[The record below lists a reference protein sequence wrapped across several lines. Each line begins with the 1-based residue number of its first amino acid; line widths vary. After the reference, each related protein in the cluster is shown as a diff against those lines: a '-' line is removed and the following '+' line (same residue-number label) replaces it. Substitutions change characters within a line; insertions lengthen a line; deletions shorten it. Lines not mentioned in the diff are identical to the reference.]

1 MRSWTTPFALA
12 ALSIM
17 LDSCGSSTAEKPM
30 ASSSAKETFD
40 MPRMQERVSDIGAPE
55 ERDQL
60 LDVYDRARIKLEK
73 NPNDQDAW
81 LRMSEAFI
89 TEARI
94 TGAYGYNYGEATRI
108 LDHLLTQRGMNKD
121 IKSQALTLKATILLS
136 EHKFDEALVLGKEAV
151 RMDPYR
157 AYNYGVLVDAC
168 TELGLYDSAVVMCD
182 KMVSIRPDL
191 RSYSRVSY
199 QREIHGDI
207 PGAIDAMDRAVKAG
221 ATGLEE
227 TSWCRVQL
235 GGLYERSG
243 DLDKAE
249 EQYALAL
256 AERKNYPFALAA
268 LGRVHRKRGDP
279 QKSIEEITRAIT
291 IMPDA
296 HFYAE
301 LARTCKAAKN
311 DVGYAEAI
319 AKAEEVLIGLG
330 TGDDGHTHAHAH
342 PDRTHDHG
350 HAHGDGEH
358 AHTHAED
365 APLPKTKAHG
375 HSHEVGLEM
384 ARFELEFHKDLPV
397 ALENAQ
403 HEFEHR
409 EANIDVNATLAAIY
423 FAKGEFGTARMHLA
437 LARKTGSADPALIM
451 LEGLLAVKEGNSDGK
466 ALIRKAFKAD
476 PWLQHPL
483 AEEAKLAI

>member
-1 MRSWTTPFALA
+1 MKPTLRICTIIAFCALLGA
-12 ALSIM
+12 
-17 LDSCGSSTAEKPM
+17 CSTAPSNEPM
-30 ASSSAKETFD
+30 AASAGQRSIAI
-40 MPRMQERVSDIGAPE
+40 PVMQDRIADIGAPE

-73 NPNDQDAW
+73 NPRDNDAW

-89 TEARI
+89 TEARV
-94 TGAYGYNYGEATRI
+94 TGDYGYNYGEATRI
-108 LDHLLTQRGMNKD
+108 LDHLLAQRGSNKD
-121 IKSQALTLKATILLS
+121 MKSQALTLKATILLS
-136 EHKFDEALVLGKEAV
+136 EHRFEEALVLGQEAV
-151 RMDPYR
+151 RMDPFR
-157 AYNYGVLVDAC
+157 AYNYGVLVDAY
-168 TELGLYDSAVVMCD
+168 TELGQYDSAVAMCD
-182 KMVSIRPDL
+182 RMVSIRPDL

-199 QREIHGDI
+199 LREIHGDI
-207 PGAIDAMDRAVKAG
+207 SGAIDAMDRAVKAG

-235 GGLYERSG
+235 GGLHERKG

-249 EQYALAL
+249 EQFALAL

-279 QKSIEEITRAIT
+279 ERATAELERAIAV
-291 IMPDA
+291 MPDA

-301 LARTCKAAKN
+301 LARTHKAAKN
-311 DVGYAEAI
+311 DEGYAAAI

-330 TGDDGHTHAHAH
+330 TGKAARSHADAHTRR
-342 PDRTHDHG
+342 DRTP
-350 HAHGDGEH
+350 
-358 AHTHAED
+358 
-365 APLPKTKAHG
+365 APTEEGHG

-397 ALENAQ
+397 ALSNAQ

-409 EANIDVNATLAAIY
+409 EGNIDVNAALAAIY
-423 FAKGEFGTARMHLA
+423 CAQGESGAARMHLS
-437 LARKTGSADPALIM
+437 LARKTASSDPGLTM
-451 LEGLLAVKEGNSDGK
+451 LEGLIAVKNGDTAGK
-466 ALIRKAFKAD
+466 ALIRKAFKVD

-483 AEEAKLAI
+483 AEEARRAM